1 MKARPTSRRSSW
13 PASWKR
19 SNQPDRADGEG
30 TLRPAAAPEPALQ
43 LPTFPAHQQPPLN
56 RIHGR
61 GKAGVRLQAFQ
72 VLDPITP
79 AQIECDHR
87 DDHLHIQP
95 ALPPRHPH
103 LAPHR
108 SRQSRCLNQ
117 IKVNTNPGKTRQI
130 AAARF
135 AFVLERKNA
144 LCPDIFTPLVMELIA
159 KSIMNPSGFKANGEF
174 QLF

>member
-1 MKARPTSRRSSW
+1 M
-13 PASWKR
+13 
-19 SNQPDRADGEG
+19 
-30 TLRPAAAPEPALQ
+30 
-43 LPTFPAHQQPPLN
+43 PTFPAHQQPPLN

-79 AQIECDHR
+79 AQIEGDHR

-144 LCPDIFTPLVMELIA
+144 LCHVIFTPLVMELIA
-159 KSIMNPSGFKANGEF
+159 KTIINPFRFKDNGEF